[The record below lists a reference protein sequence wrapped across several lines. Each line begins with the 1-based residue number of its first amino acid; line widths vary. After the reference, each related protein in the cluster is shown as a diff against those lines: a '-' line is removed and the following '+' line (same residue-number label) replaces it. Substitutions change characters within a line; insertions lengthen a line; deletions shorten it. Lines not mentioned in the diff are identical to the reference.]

1 MSPFL
6 QKRYSDNLGFVACV
20 TMSCDLERKIFEAGV
35 PLRKQQHQKSASS
48 PVMQDTSAIF

>member
-1 MSPFL
+1 MSPSL